1 MGPGKALEVIILRR
15 ASALF
20 FGEVLTLYSLMIN
33 SALQETGMFR
43 IHHRGTVKP

>member
-1 MGPGKALEVIILRR
+1 MK

-20 FGEVLTLYSLMIN
+20 FGEVRTLYSLIVN

-43 IHHRGTVKP
+43 IHHRGTIKP